1 MKTLLVFLLSIII
14 FKNSYSQSDWKWI
27 TPNPPNKMVLSS
39 SVVDNKA
46 YLWCSYYSVVK
57 LDFETDNFN
66 VLPTYTS
73 AEPCGG
79 GDFSYQGIAFA
90 DSVNGYVTDVCNGQF
105 RTTDGGQT
113 WTKTAESGSN
123 IHLVC
128 FGTPMVGWKLGGG
141 GVYKTTNAGA
151 TWNPSSIP
159 IGAWNNGGL
168 FTRMY
173 AINQNQIWLLQK
185 ASYSGA
191 GSGVWYSS
199 NGGNSWTGLNTG
211 LISDG
216 SNQVAYYD
224 IKMNSSGLG
233 YIVGSTYK
241 STNNTYEGFILRT
254 TDLGINW
261 TVSQFPG
268 EKYDAILLLNNN
280 DVVAFGNVGDTY
292 QYNNVVQRRTSDSG
306 ASWVF
311 SNPIS
316 NSSNY
321 TYFYDAVYSTTYDAI
336 YIFAGYSCYK
346 STDNG
351 LSYQRVANQLDV
363 SVSDVTFDSKP
374 INSDSQLGV
383 AWLKWNTKPYL
394 ITYDGGQTWHKKSLP
409 QSMGYIWLVGIA
421 EEVIYMITDQ
431 DKLYKSTD
439 LGETWNKL
447 NVPVYYSG
455 LQALSV
461 YNKDV
466 VVLNAYK
473 NLVSTTDGG
482 SSWIL
487 GPTLGNVWLQE
498 TDISEPGFI
507 AAVGTYYDSLA
518 EKGCFFNSSDFGL
531 SWHLFDT
538 DDEMKDVMMLGSGI
552 GYALGNKNLYK
563 TTNSG
568 VSWEKILSRG
578 GNWSQGYIC
587 FAFSD
592 TSNGVLYSDEG
603 MNITQTGGKTWSKR
617 DYKIPFYS
625 ANKAAFNSRGDLF
638 IISESSLVMLTS
650 EQSFVPEINI
660 TPNETISEYYLS
672 SSFPNPFNS
681 SSTIKYY
688 IPSTSQVIIKVFNTL
703 GEEIETLVDEV
714 KSTGTYQ
721 VTWNAKDLTSGV
733 YFYRMQTGSF
743 VQTRKMILLK

>member
-1 MKTLLVFLLSIII
+1 MKSLLVFVLSTII
-14 FKNSYSQSDWKWI
+14 SQTTYSQSQWKWI
-27 TPNPPNKMVLSS
+27 TPNPPNKMILSS

-57 LDFETDNFN
+57 LDFKTDNFD

-73 AEPCGG
+73 ADPCGG

-90 DSVNGYVTDVCNGQF
+90 DSMNGYVTDVCNGQF
-105 RTTDGGQT
+105 RTTDGGKT

-151 TWNPSSIP
+151 TWNQSNIP

-185 ASYSGA
+185 ASYSGT

-199 NGGNSWTGLNTG
+199 NGGISYTGLNTG
-211 LISDG
+211 LISD
-216 SNQVAYYD
+216 SFNQVAYYD

-254 TDLGINW
+254 TDMGTNW

-292 QYNNVVQRRTSDSG
+292 EYNNVVQRRTSDSG

-316 NSSNY
+316 NYSTY

-336 YIFAGYSCYK
+336 YIFAGYNCYK

-363 SVSDVTFDSKP
+363 SVSEITFDSKP
-374 INSDSQLGV
+374 INSDSQLGL
-383 AWLKWNTKPYL
+383 AWLKWNIKPYL

-439 LGETWNKL
+439 FGETWQQL
-447 NVPVYYSG
+447 YFQVYSG
-455 LQALSV
+455 LQALNVFS
-461 YNKDV
+461 KDV
-466 VVLNAYK
+466 LVLNAYK

-482 SSWIL
+482 SNWIL

-507 AAVGTYYDSLA
+507 VGVGTYYDSLGR
-518 EKGCFFNSSDFGL
+518 KGCFFRSSDFGY
-531 SWHLFDT
+531 SWHIFDT
-538 DDEMKDVMMLGSGI
+538 DNEMKEVTMVDKQI
-552 GYALGNKNLYK
+552 GYALGGKKIYK
-563 TTNSG
+563 TTDG
-568 VSWEKILSRG
+568 AQSWKTILSRG
-578 GNWSQGYIC
+578 GNWLQGYIC
-587 FAFSD
+587 FAFND

-603 MNITQTGGKTWSKR
+603 MKITQNGGKTWSKR

-625 ANKAAFNSRGDLF
+625 SNKAAFNNGGDLF

-650 EQSFVPEINI
+650 VQSFSPEIKNTAI
-660 TPNETISEYYLS
+660 ESGSEYYLLP
-672 SSFPNPFNS
+672 SFPNPFNS
-681 SSTIKYY
+681 ESTIKYY
-688 IPSTSQVIIKVFNTL
+688 IPTTSYVLIKIFNTL
-703 GEEIETLVDEV
+703 GEEIQTLVDEI
-714 KSTGTYQ
+714 KPFGTYE
-721 VTWNAKDLTSGV
+721 VTWNAQNLPSGV
-733 YFYRMQTGSF
+733 YFYQIKAGDFISTK
-743 VQTRKMILLK
+743 KMILLK